1 MNHATPLCTQKD
13 KSMRGFVLFIHS
25 SHHFLHL
32 LIPFTAAETGR
43 EAGKRPQLILVD
55 HTAENYTLKQ
65 GK

>member
-1 MNHATPLCTQKD
+1 
-13 KSMRGFVLFIHS
+13 MRGFVLFIHS